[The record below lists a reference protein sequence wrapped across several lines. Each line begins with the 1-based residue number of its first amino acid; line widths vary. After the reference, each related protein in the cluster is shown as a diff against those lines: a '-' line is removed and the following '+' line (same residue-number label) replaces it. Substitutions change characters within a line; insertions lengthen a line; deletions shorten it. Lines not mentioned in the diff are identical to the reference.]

1 MATVS
6 AAAASIPTGL
16 VVPGFLYYFA
26 AIYFVTFVALWVTH
40 RYLLWKKSDLKH
52 ITPIEGSAWWLKPLS
67 SHEEEL
73 ATDAAGLTSA
83 EALRRLG
90 DFGPNLF
97 RARQQQSLILQF
109 LSRFK
114 NPLVVLLL
122 VASAISALT
131 GEVTNFLIILAMVL
145 FSVTLDFVQEHN
157 AGKAAESLRQSVSVR
172 ATVIRDGKPLQAPVA
187 DVVPG
192 DLAVLSAGDM
202 IPADGLVL
210 EARDLFIK
218 QALLTGEA
226 YPVEKRP
233 GALPDDAT
241 DLQDAAN
248 AVFMG
253 TSVISGSARM
263 RVVKT
268 GASTEIG
275 AIADSI
281 SRQPPPTAFEIGT
294 HRFGMLI
301 MRLTVL
307 LVLFVLLVN
316 ALLHKPWLESFLF
329 AVALAVG
336 LTPELLPMVVSVTLS
351 RGALHMAKKRVIVK
365 RLASIQNLGSMDVL
379 CTDKTGTLTE
389 AKIKLEQHV
398 DAERRPSDRV
408 LELAYLNSFF
418 ETGLKSPL
426 DDAILDHQNID
437 VSAWKKIDEVP
448 FDFERRRVSVLVER
462 GDKRLLVVKGAS
474 EEIIALC
481 SRYEE
486 GGNKVRPTL
495 DPAALGRI
503 HAQRIALEKEGFRV
517 LGIAWRDVPRD
528 HPHAVIGDEAEL
540 VFAGFAGFLDPPK
553 ESAGTALAALTQSG
567 VTVKIVT
574 GDSELVTQ
582 HVCATLNIPVT
593 GVLTGK
599 DIAEMDDS
607 ALRVRVEQANLFCRV
622 NPSQKDRVILALK
635 ARGHVVGYLGDG
647 INDAPSLHSADVGL
661 SVDSAVDVAKEAA
674 DMILLD
680 QDLHVLYDGVLEGRR
695 TFANIMKYIMMG
707 TSSNFGNMFSMAG
720 AALFLPFLPMLPTQI
735 LLNNILYD
743 ISEVPIPL
751 DEVDPEDVRRPQ
763 VLDMSFIRN
772 FMLVIGP
779 ISSAFD
785 FLTFYVMLVVLKADE
800 ALFQTGWFVESL
812 STQVLVI
819 FIIRTRGNPFKSRAH
834 PALVATSLTIAA
846 MGAVLPFT
854 PLGPYFGFVPLPGR
868 FYAILVAMVITY
880 LAIVE
885 IAKNGFYRWFGGS
898 GGLRRAEPLRQ

>member
-1 MATVS
+1 M
-6 AAAASIPTGL
+6 PD
-16 VVPGFLYYFA
+16 
-26 AIYFVTFVALWVTH
+26 VADH
-40 RYLLWKKSDLKH
+40 KS
-52 ITPIEGSAWWLKPLS
+52 WWLKPLLEPQAES
-67 SHEEEL
+67 
-73 ATDAAGLTSA
+73 ATDAAGLSSA
-83 EALRRLG
+83 EARSRLAQY
-90 DFGPNLF
+90 GPNLF
-97 RARQQQSLILQF
+97 RDHQQQPLWLQF

-114 NPLVVLLL
+114 NPLVILLL

-131 GEVTNFLIILAMVL
+131 GEMTNFLIISVMVL
-145 FSVTLDFVQEHN
+145 FSVTLDFVQEHR
-157 AGKAAESLRQSVSVR
+157 AGQAAESLRHSVSVQ
-172 ATVIRDGKPLQAPVA
+172 AQVIRDGKPLNVPVIE
-187 DVVPG
+187 VVPG
-192 DLAVLSAGDM
+192 DLAVLAAGDM
-202 IPADGLVL
+202 VPADGLVL
-210 EARDLFIK
+210 EASDLFVK
-218 QALLTGEA
+218 QALLTGES

-233 GALPDDAT
+233 GALVADAT

-253 TSVISGSARM
+253 TTVISGSARV

-268 GASTEIG
+268 GTGTAIG
-275 AIADSI
+275 AIADSLTD
-281 SRQPPPTAFEIGT
+281 QPPPTAFEIGT
-294 HRFGMLI
+294 HRFGLLI
-301 MRLTVL
+301 MRLTIL

-316 ALLHKPWLESFLF
+316 GFMHKPWLESFLF

-351 RGALHMAKKRVIVK
+351 RGALLMAKKRVIVK
-365 RLASIQNLGSMDVL
+365 RLAAIQNLGSMDVL

-389 AKIKLEQHV
+389 AKIRLEQHI
-398 DAERRPSDRV
+398 DPQGKPSERV

-426 DDAILDHQNID
+426 DEAILAHENID

-448 FDFERRRVSVLVER
+448 FDFERRRVSVLL
-462 GDKRLLVVKGAS
+462 DKGNGRLLVVKGAS
-474 EEIIALC
+474 EEIIGLC
-481 SRYEE
+481 THYEE
-486 GGNKVRPTL
+486 QGNTAQIPL
-495 DPAALGRI
+495 DKASREQI
-503 HAQRIALEKEGFRV
+503 HAQHIALEKEGFRV
-517 LGIAWRDVPRD
+517 LGIAWREVPPD
-528 HPHAVIGDEAEL
+528 HPHAVIGDETEL
-540 VFAGFAGFLDPPK
+540 VFAGLAGFLDPPK
-553 ESAGTALAALTQSG
+553 ASAGAALAALKDSG
-567 VTVKIVT
+567 VMVKIVT

-582 HVCATLNIPVT
+582 HVCAQLNIPVT

-599 DIAEMDDS
+599 EIEPMDDH
-607 ALRVRVEQANLFCRV
+607 ALRARVEKTNLFCRV
-622 NPSQKDRVILALK
+622 NPAQKNRVILALK
-635 ARGHVVGYLGDG
+635 ACGHVVGYLGDG

-695 TFANIMKYIMMG
+695 TFGNIMKYIMMG

-751 DEVDPEDVRRPQ
+751 DKVDPEELRAPRVM
-763 VLDMSFIRN
+763 DMTFIRD

-785 FLTFYVMLVVLKADE
+785 FLTFYVLLVMLKANE

-834 PALVATSLTIAA
+834 PILVATSLAVVAI
-846 MGAVLPFT
+846 GAVLPFT
-854 PLGPYFGFVPLPGR
+854 PVGSYFGFVPPPAQ
-868 FYAILVAMVITY
+868 FYFILAGMVVVY
-880 LAIVE
+880 LLIVE
-885 IAKNGFYRWFGGS
+885 AAKQGFYRW
-898 GGLRRAEPLRQ
+898 RRVPGRPDFNVR